1 MPEKSI
7 DLSMFLLSVSVIN
20 VISAEGKSLEGR
32 DSCGCMLP
40 MNLLCADFFQ
50 FRRKKESIF
59 FVLFQDFRIFEANN

>member
-7 DLSMFLLSVSVIN
+7 DPNMVLLSVSVIN
-20 VISAEGKSLEGR
+20 VISAEGKSFEGR
-32 DSCGCMLP
+32 DSCGRMLSLD
-40 MNLLCADFFQ
+40 LLCADFFQ